1 MQNPSQTHFVEAK
14 RVLIYLKGTVESGIH
29 YMKSSSI
36 KLNDFSDSGWVGRD
50 DEMRSTQRSNQ

>member
-1 MQNPSQTHFVEAK
+1 VEAK
-14 RVLIYLKGTVESGIH
+14 RVLIYLKGTVEFGIH
-29 YMKSSSI
+29 YMKSNSI